1 MNKFS
6 PSVNIPLSLFLKA
19 ACELIS
25 LWCWISHLSKVEE
38 TALGARLRSHNCF
51 VSAID
56 SPELSVP
63 RHSGR
68 SFPTLPSIRGGK
80 GDRQA
85 SSAEWGPLKQE
96 GERAPRERAE
106 KPWATRAPHFP
117 VLPIEEL
124 WLFCHPMN
132 TFVSFPSWVLDYI
145 ETQGRSRY
153 TCYS

>member
-6 PSVNIPLSLFLKA
+6 PSVNISKGCMWVNLSLMLDKPS
-19 ACELIS
+19 EQS
-25 LWCWISHLSKVEE
+25 WRDSTRGTSEV
-38 TALGARLRSHNCF
+38 HNCF

-56 SPELSVP
+56 SPESSVP

-96 GERAPRERAE
+96 GERAPRERPK
-106 KPWATRAPHFP
+106 KPWARRAPHFL
-117 VLPIEEL
+117 VLPVEEI
-124 WLFCHPMN
+124 WLFSHPMN
-132 TFVSFPSWVLDYI
+132 TFVSFPSQVLDYI